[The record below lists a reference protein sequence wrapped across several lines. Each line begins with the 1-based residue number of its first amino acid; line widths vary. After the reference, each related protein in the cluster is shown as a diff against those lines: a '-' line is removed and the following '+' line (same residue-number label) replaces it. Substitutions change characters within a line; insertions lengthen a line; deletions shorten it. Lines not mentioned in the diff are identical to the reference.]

1 MQKNK
6 INELILEIDN
16 NKDKTNEDWAM
27 WSAKFNRPLRNM
39 ISCGSIE
46 EKESLRKVFLYW
58 QTINNLKLAKPWN
71 FNKIATLIKKRNSL
85 KMEILNEA

>member
-1 MQKNK
+1 VQAKNK
-6 INELILEIDN
+6 AIELLKEIDN
-16 NKDKTNEDWAM
+16 NKDREKEDWCM

-39 ISCGSIE
+39 ISCGSQE

-58 QTINNLKLAKPWN
+58 QTINNLKLTKPWN

-85 KMEILNEA
+85 KREIL